1 MRYILIQIW
10 FKAKYI
16 FVFQIIIKQTD
27 AKAVARKSSGKKSLP
42 NSSRLGLSQ
51 SAVHGKKEDQGK
63 IITHHN
69 ELHQDIAFEPHQC
82 GEVCVSDFPYTEAN
96 FKSKYRI
103 NVNHFHDIAFV
114 LGKSFPSLESCG
126 TAISLGY

>member
-96 FKSKYRI
+96 FKSKYI
-103 NVNHFHDIAFV
+103 CLLNAIYFV
-114 LGKSFPSLESCG
+114 VSEPLC
-126 TAISLGY
+126 